1 MSRDAGAGEGAE
13 PRRWIADRS
22 RRETE
27 RPRREADRSR
37 RDAERP
43 RRDKDADRS
52 RRDAER
58 PRKDVDRSRRE
69 AERPRRDERPR
80 REVVTSP
87 RTMAPRH
94 PRYPVTREID
104 EQTRLGEVYMRSL
117 VRTQFRLALF
127 VCTVLGCVVVGLP
140 LLFLLMPELRAVHVL
155 GIPLPWAVL
164 GGLIYPA
171 FVVGAWLYVR
181 QAERNERHFA
191 ELVDRAR

>member
-1 MSRDAGAGEGAE
+1 MSRDPEPGEGAE

-22 RRETE
+22 RR
-27 RPRREADRSR
+27 
-37 RDAERP
+37 DAERTRKDAERT
-43 RRDKDADRS
+43 RRDADRS

-58 PRKDVDRSRRE
+58 S
-69 AERPRRDERPR
+69 RRDERPR

-127 VCTVLGCVVVGLP
+127 VCTVLGCVVAGLP
-140 LLFLLMPELRAVHVL
+140 LMFLLVPELHAVHVL

>member
-1 MSRDAGAGEGAE
+1 MSRDPGPGEGAE

-22 RRETE
+22 RREPE
-27 RPRREADRSR
+27 RPR
-37 RDAERP
+37 RDAERS
-43 RRDKDADRS
+43 RKDADRS

-58 PRKDVDRSRRE
+58 PRKD
-69 AERPRRDERPR
+69 AERSRRDERPR

-94 PRYPVTREID
+94 PRYPVSREID

-127 VCTVLGCVVVGLP
+127 VCTVLGCVVAGLP
-140 LLFLLMPELRAVHVL
+140 LMFLLMPELRAVHLL

-171 FVVGAWLYVR
+171 FVIGAWLYVR

>member
-1 MSRDAGAGEGAE
+1 MSRDPEPGEGAE
-13 PRRWIADRS
+13 PRRWIADRT
-22 RRETE
+22 RRD
-27 RPRREADRSR
+27 ADRTRKDAERTR
-37 RDAERP
+37 RDAERT
-43 RRDKDADRS
+43 RK
-52 RRDAER
+52 DAER
-58 PRKDVDRSRRE
+58 S
-69 AERPRRDERPR
+69 RRDERPR

-127 VCTVLGCVVVGLP
+127 VCTVLGCVVAGLP
-140 LLFLLMPELRAVHVL
+140 LMFLLVPELRAVHLL

-171 FVVGAWLYVR
+171 FVIGAWLYVR

>member
-1 MSRDAGAGEGAE
+1 MSRDPGAGEGAE
-13 PRRWIADRS
+13 PRRWIADR
-22 RRETE
+22 
-27 RPRREADRSR
+27 PRKDKDKEADRSR
-37 RDAERP
+37 KDAE
-43 RRDKDADRS
+43 RS

-58 PRKDVDRSRRE
+58 PRKDKD
-69 AERPRRDERPR
+69 AERPRKDERPR

-140 LLFLLMPELRAVHVL
+140 LMFLLMPELRAVHVL

-171 FVVGAWLYVR
+171 FVIGAWLYVR

>member
-1 MSRDAGAGEGAE
+1 MSGDPGPGEGAE

-22 RRETE
+22 RG
-27 RPRREADRSR
+27 EAERSR

-43 RRDKDADRS
+43 RRDERPRKDERS
-52 RRDAER
+52 RKDAER
-58 PRKDVDRSRRE
+58 PRKD
-69 AERPRRDERPR
+69 AERSRRDERPR

-127 VCTVLGCVVVGLP
+127 VCTVLGCVVAGLP
-140 LLFLLMPELRAVHVL
+140 LMFLLVPELRAVHVL

-171 FVVGAWLYVR
+171 FVIGAWLYVR

-191 ELVDRAR
+191 ELVDRAP